1 VWQLRWSASTSTVK
15 NAMRAHYRITPAVLV
30 AAMAVLAACD
40 GAGLLAPCDL
50 QHTSAAAECPQGNA
64 SAASLTHTEKVDH
77 FLELAIGAGGRII
90 RWAEPISVEVHGGS
104 TADRLAAEDAA
115 ERLSGASGHP
125 IRVVASG
132 GAVTIRIVPR
142 AEFGSYIPGTSSAVA
157 GMCSPRYGAD
167 RVINGVTIVVA
178 AELPAP
184 DRARVILHE
193 LAHGLGLAGH
203 STRYPQSVLYPTI
216 TRRSTVLEQDRFA
229 LQALYRA
236 DIRPGMTPAQARS
249 VLDGS
254 GAM

>member
-1 VWQLRWSASTSTVK
+1 VK

-30 AAMAVLAACD
+30 AAVTLLAACD

-50 QHTSAAAECPQGNA
+50 EHSSTAAECPQGNA
-64 SAASLTHTEKVDH
+64 SATLLTHAERVDH
-77 FLELAIGAGGRII
+77 FLELAMGAGERIT
-90 RWAEPISVEVHGGS
+90 RWTEPISVEVQGGS
-104 TADRLAAEDAA
+104 TADRLAAEDASG
-115 ERLSGASGHP
+115 RLSSASGHP

-132 GAVTIRIVPR
+132 GAVMIRIVPR
-142 AEFGSYIPGTSSAVA
+142 AEFGSYIPGASSAVS
-157 GMCSPRYGAD
+157 GMCSPRHGAD

-178 AELPAP
+178 ADLPAP

-203 STRYPQSVLYPTI
+203 SKLYRESVLDPTI
-216 TRRSTVLEQDRFA
+216 TRRSTILEQDRFA

-236 DIRPGMTPAQARS
+236 DILPGMTPTQVRT